1 MLFADLPV
9 QLSPQAAAKRN
20 ADALAA
26 VEREKAQALKER
38 KAHGLRRCA
47 VPIVHPVPFAR
58 IKRRVGFIGPLRP
71 PAPADFIGPY
81 DLRPF
86 MVLRGEAKA
95 AQGADGLTRKKARA
109 LPPMSW
115 LSEVGTVD
123 RSGPGLA
130 GMAAQVARRGA

>member
-1 MLFADLPV
+1 MLFADLPEM
-9 QLSPQAAAKRN
+9 LSPKAATKREADKLVALDREAAKLQR
-20 ADALAA
+20 
-26 VEREKAQALKER
+26 ER

-47 VPIVHPVPFAR
+47 VPVVFPVPAAR
-58 IKRRVGFIGPLRP
+58 IKRRIGFIGPLRP
-71 PAPADFIGPY
+71 PVPADFIGPY

-95 AQGADGLTRKKARA
+95 AKGSDDLTRKKARA

-115 LSEVGTVD
+115 LSEVGTPD

-130 GMAAQVARRGA
+130 GMAAQVARRGV